1 MKRILVFAL
10 LIAMCISVCAAVG
23 SVSGSEIGK
32 LGKPQQTVEL
42 NLAKLDSFA
51 FGFSTSEAHTASED
65 NSLTATKLALSST
78 NSAVADN
85 SAEGLDLYVWWDI
98 TTDETFVVK
107 LSMSGHLTYT
117 DDESIGHKIG
127 WTVGGTGDT
136 TSPVSAIDL
145 TSGDSE
151 SSSFITFTSDK
162 NMHNFS
168 GEQKLAISTVTTED
182 LAIDGKPAGLYTGT
196 LTLAISSI

>member
-10 LIAMCISVCAAVG
+10 LIAMCISVYAAVG

-42 NLAKLDSFA
+42 NLAELDSFA
-51 FGFSTSEAHTASED
+51 FGFSTSDAHTANED

-85 SAEGLDLYVWWDI
+85 AGSDLYVWWDI

-107 LSMSGHLTYT
+107 LSMSGHLT
-117 DDESIGHKIG
+117 DESKAHKIG
-127 WTVGGTGDT
+127 WTVKGTGDT

-151 SSSFITFTSDK
+151 STSPFITFTSDK
-162 NMHNFS
+162 KMHNFS

-196 LTLAISSI
+196 LTLAISSN

>member
-42 NLAKLDSFA
+42 NLAELDSFA
-51 FGFSTSEAHTASED
+51 FGFSTSDAHTASEES
-65 NSLTATKLALSST
+65 SLAATKLALSST

-85 SAEGLDLYVWWDI
+85 ARSDLYVWWDI

-107 LSMSGHLTYT
+107 LSMSGHLT
-117 DDESIGHKIG
+117 DESKAHKIG
-127 WTVGGTGDT
+127 WTVDGTGDT
-136 TSPVSAIDL
+136 TDPVSAIDL
-145 TSGDSE
+145 TSGNSE
-151 SSSFITFTSDK
+151 SSSFITFTKDN

-196 LTLAISSI
+196 LTLAISSN

>member
-42 NLAKLDSFA
+42 NLAELDSFA
-51 FGFSTSEAHTASED
+51 FGFSTSDAHTASEES
-65 NSLTATKLALSST
+65 SLAATKLALSST

-85 SAEGLDLYVWWDI
+85 AGSDLYVWWDI

-117 DDESIGHKIG
+117 DDESIGHVIG
-127 WTVGGTGDT
+127 WTVGGTSDT

>member
-23 SVSGSEIGK
+23 SVSGTAIADLE
-32 LGKPQQTVEL
+32 KPQQMVEL
-42 NLAKLDSFA
+42 NLAELDSFA
-51 FGFSTSEAHTASED
+51 FGFSTSEAHTASEES
-65 NSLTATKLALSST
+65 SLPATKLALSST

-85 SAEGLDLYVWWDI
+85 AGSDLYVWWDI

-117 DDESIGHKIG
+117 DDESTDHEIG

-136 TSPVSAIDL
+136 TYPVSAIDL
-145 TSGDSE
+145 TSGNSE
-151 SSSFITFTSDK
+151 SSSFITFTRDN

-168 GEQKLAISTVTTED
+168 GVQKLAISTVTTEN
-182 LAIDGKPAGLYTGT
+182 LAINGKPTGLYTGT
-196 LTLAISSI
+196 LTLAISSN

>member
-10 LIAMCISVCAAVG
+10 LIAMCISVYAAVG
-23 SVSGSEIGK
+23 SVSGPAIGD
-32 LGKPQQTVEL
+32 LGTPQQTVEL
-42 NLAKLDSFA
+42 DLAKLDSFA

-85 SAEGLDLYVWWDI
+85 SAEGSDLYVWWDI
-98 TTDETFVVK
+98 TTDESFVVK
-107 LSMSGHLTYT
+107 LSMSGHLT
-117 DDESIGHKIG
+117 DESKAHKIG
-127 WTVGGTGDT
+127 WTVEGTGDT
-136 TSPVSAIDL
+136 TDPVSAIDL

-151 SSSFITFTSDK
+151 SSSFITFTSDN

-168 GEQKLAISTVTTED
+168 GQQKLAISTVTTED

-196 LTLAISSI
+196 LTLAISSN

>member
-23 SVSGSEIGK
+23 SVSGPAIAG
-32 LGKPQQTVEL
+32 LGEPQQTVEL
-42 NLAKLDSFA
+42 NLAEMDSFA
-51 FGFSTSEAHTASED
+51 FGFSTSEAHTASKES
-65 NSLTATKLALSST
+65 SLAATKLALSST

-85 SAEGLDLYVWWDI
+85 AGSDLYVWWDI

-117 DDESIGHKIG
+117 DDESIGHEIG
-127 WTVGGTGDT
+127 WTVDGTGDT
-136 TSPVSAIDL
+136 TEPVSAIDL
-145 TSGDSE
+145 TSGNSE
-151 SSSFITFTSDK
+151 SSSFITFTRDN

-168 GEQKLAISTVTTED
+168 GKQKLAISTVTTED

-196 LTLAISSI
+196 LTLAISSN

>member
-42 NLAKLDSFA
+42 NLAELDSFA
-51 FGFSTSEAHTASED
+51 FGFSTSDAHTASEES
-65 NSLTATKLALSST
+65 SLAATKLALSST

-85 SAEGLDLYVWWDI
+85 ARSDLYVWWDI

-107 LSMSGHLTYT
+107 LSMSGHLT
-117 DDESIGHKIG
+117 DESKAHKIG
-127 WTVGGTGDT
+127 WTVKGTGDT

-151 SSSFITFTSDK
+151 STSPFITFTSDK

-196 LTLAISSI
+196 LTLAISSN

>member
-10 LIAMCISVCAAVG
+10 LVAMCISVYAAVG
-23 SVSGSEIGK
+23 SVSGSVIGD
-32 LGKPQQTVEL
+32 LGTPQQTVEL
-42 NLAKLDSFA
+42 NLADLDSFA
-51 FGFSTSEAHTASED
+51 FGFSNSDAHTASEES
-65 NSLTATKLALSST
+65 SLTATKLALSST

-85 SAEGLDLYVWWDI
+85 SAEGSDLYVWWDI

-107 LSMSGHLTYT
+107 LSMSGHLT
-117 DDESIGHKIG
+117 DESKAHKIG
-127 WTVGGTGDT
+127 WTVKGTGDT

-145 TSGDSE
+145 TSDDSE
-151 SSSFITFTSDK
+151 SISKFINFTSDN

-168 GEQKLAISTVTTED
+168 GEQKLVISTVTTED

-196 LTLAISSI
+196 LTLAISSN

>member
-32 LGKPQQTVEL
+32 LEKPQQTVEL
-42 NLAKLDSFA
+42 NLAELDSFA
-51 FGFSTSEAHTASED
+51 FGFSTSDAHTASEES
-65 NSLTATKLALSST
+65 SLAATKLALSST

-85 SAEGLDLYVWWDI
+85 AGSDLYVWWDI

-117 DDESIGHKIG
+117 DDESIGHVIG

-145 TSGDSE
+145 TSGNSE
-151 SSSFITFTSDK
+151 SSSFITFTSGDN

-168 GEQKLAISTVTTED
+168 GDQKLAISTVTTED

-196 LTLAISSI
+196 LTLAISSN

>member
-23 SVSGSEIGK
+23 SVSGTAIAE
-32 LGKPQQTVEL
+32 LRKPQQTVEL
-42 NLAKLDSFA
+42 NLAELDSFA
-51 FGFSTSEAHTASED
+51 FGFSTSEAHTASEES
-65 NSLTATKLALSST
+65 SLPATKLALSST

-85 SAEGLDLYVWWDI
+85 AGSDLYVWWDI

-117 DDESIGHKIG
+117 DDESKDHEIG
-127 WTVGGTGDT
+127 WTVKGTGDI

-145 TSGDSE
+145 TSSDSE
-151 SSSFITFTSDK
+151 STSPFITFTSDN
-162 NMHNFS
+162 NMYNFS
-168 GEQKLAISTVTTED
+168 GDQKLAISTVTTED

-196 LTLAISSI
+196 LTLAISSN